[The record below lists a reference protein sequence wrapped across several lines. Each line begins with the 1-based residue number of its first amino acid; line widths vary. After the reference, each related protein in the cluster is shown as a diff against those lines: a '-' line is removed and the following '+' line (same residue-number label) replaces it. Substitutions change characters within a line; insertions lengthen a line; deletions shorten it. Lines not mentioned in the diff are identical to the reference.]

1 MCHEL
6 QVEDPFEEPSQLQ
19 EGRGALGLAAD
30 SPWSPQSWHSRAHG
44 YRTRGAAV
52 ERSVVIL
59 PVRRA
64 PHGQDL
70 VAVAHE
76 GFLHAVQLQALPS
89 SASTVLGRIGFVD
102 RRET

>member
-1 MCHEL
+1 MCHE
-6 QVEDPFEEPSQLQ
+6 QEVEDPFEEPSQLQ
-19 EGRGALGLAAD
+19 EGRRALGLAAG

-52 ERSVVIL
+52 ERSDIIL

-76 GFLHAVQLQALPS
+76 GLLHAVQLPAFQPLNIAD
-89 SASTVLGRIGFVD
+89 VD
-102 RRET
+102 